1 MDGDR
6 LESAKAALIAL
17 VERLDPADNL
27 GVVAFDNQVQIVVPA
42 GPLTNKA
49 AVKQAIAEVD
59 AGGSTD
65 LSAGYLRGLQ
75 EARRVCGPAGATL
88 LLVSDGHA
96 NAGVVDPVALGK
108 VAAEAHTHRITTST
122 VGFGLGYDER
132 LLAALA
138 QGGAGNE
145 LFAEEADTAIALISG
160 EVDGLLTQVGRPRR
174 SGSAGPRRWPAPRSS
189 TTFLALRCRT
199 VSWSSSG
206 PSTPARAAGCSS
218 SCRSRASPRS
228 A

>member
-1 MDGDR
+1 MHLSTRLDCDLVAVESADELTLLVELTAPTPATTTIRQPATLQVVLDRSGSMAGDR
-6 LESAKAALIAL
+6 LEGAKAALIAL
-17 VERLDPADNL
+17 VDRLDPADNL

-75 EARRVCGPAGATL
+75 EARRVCGPGGAAL

-108 VAAEAHTHRITTST
+108 VA
-122 VGFGLGYDER
+122 
-132 LLAALA
+132 
-138 QGGAGNE
+138 
-145 LFAEEADTAIALISG
+145 
-160 EVDGLLTQVGRPRR
+160 
-174 SGSAGPRRWPAPRSS
+174 
-189 TTFLALRCRT
+189 C
-199 VSWSSSG
+199 
-206 PSTPARAAGCSS
+206 
-218 SCRSRASPRS
+218 
-228 A
+228 